1 MVVFGLGKVNVLKC
15 FTWSTWMVFN
25 SIFVRK
31 TFSTSITHMTLIQAF
46 MTNVHMLFEQE
57 ISGKTFIAIL
67 TDMFMLLFSM
77 PEKVKKN
84 VMLKC

>member
-1 MVVFGLGKVNVLKC
+1 
-15 FTWSTWMVFN
+15 MVFN

-57 ISGKTFIAIL
+57 ICGKTFIAIL
-67 TDMFMLLFSM
+67 THMFMFFFSM
-77 PEKVKKN
+77 PEKVLKYGSYFVTKIVLTYTEKK
-84 VMLKC
+84 LF

>member
-1 MVVFGLGKVNVLKC
+1 
-15 FTWSTWMVFN
+15 MVFN

-57 ISGKTFIAIL
+57 ICGKTFIAIL
-67 TDMFMLLFSM
+67 THMFMFFFSM
-77 PEKVKKN
+77 PEKVKKKLYF
-84 VMLKC
+84 VTKIVLTYSEKKLF